1 MASIWKDVQQRG
13 ASMCHEQ
20 IQPDKAESPLN
31 VGKLSVSK
39 NRLIPLASTLTV
51 LAAILAGC
59 AAPAGYHHANH
70 NPFSTVLPD
79 HPCRSPYITSK
90 DALDKLNTSRQLLQQ
105 VTAIALSPSKEN
117 SRGMDFGS
125 NCHVTVT
132 YVDSSTASGVLT
144 FSEDENAAEYGLSK
158 GFTIYWTPDQPNVTT
173 VAEEVPTCVLSE
185 KIAECVRSGRQ
196 FPEPSSLALAV
207 SNSGDRTRWMATARG
222 DANVALKLVSL
233 QTCYFTITQRLLD
246 GYGHGSDPDTDQII
260 VQQAVSKYDYSGVVN
275 GEPLYEHSPL
285 GVFTQSYL
293 YGINPNSLATIVM
306 QVSTDALGNLDK
318 IETGARKHRLVYVSD
333 AMDLVNNC
341 AQQHSIFVTYH

>member
-1 MASIWKDVQQRG
+1 M
-13 ASMCHEQ
+13 
-20 IQPDKAESPLN
+20 KAN
-31 VGKLSVSK
+31 KLFMWQ
-39 NRLIPLASTLTV
+39 NRLISLASTLMV

-70 NPFSTVLPD
+70 NPFSTALPD
-79 HPCRSPYITSK
+79 HPCQPPYITSK
-90 DALDKLNTSRQLLQQ
+90 DALDKLNTSGQLLQRI
-105 VTAIALSPSKEN
+105 TAIALSPSKEN
-117 SRGMDFGS
+117 SHGMDFGS

-144 FSEDENAAEYGLSK
+144 FSEDENAAEYGLSR
-158 GFTIYWTPDQPNVTT
+158 GFAVYWTPDQPDVATI
-173 VAEEVPTCVLSE
+173 AEEDPACELSE
-185 KIAECVRSGRQ
+185 KIAECAQSGRQ
-196 FPEPSSLALAV
+196 FPVPPSLALAV
-207 SNSGDRTRWMATARG
+207 SNRGDRTRWMATARG
-222 DANVALKLVSL
+222 DANVALKLVTL
-233 QTCYFTITQRLLD
+233 QTCYFSITQRLLD
-246 GYGHGSDPDTDQII
+246 GYGHGSDQDTNQRI

-333 AMDLVNNC
+333 AMDLVNSC